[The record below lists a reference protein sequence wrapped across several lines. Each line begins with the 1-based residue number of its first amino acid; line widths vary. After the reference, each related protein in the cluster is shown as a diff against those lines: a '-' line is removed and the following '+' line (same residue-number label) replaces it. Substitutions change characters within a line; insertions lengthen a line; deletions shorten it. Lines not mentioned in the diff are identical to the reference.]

1 MLPLPITNETTQ
13 HTHLEGAICF
23 PASCRCIKASFALSP
38 PFDFL
43 PHSTTTHHRRQHV
56 PTPSNEQHHDGR
68 LPSREDQHGHEP
80 KGTLCLYVK
89 YRMQILT
96 SFTDTATAQMQA
108 IFGPGC
114 QLQASRGKFD
124 VLQCKLGDTFV
135 AHAIVYPQGSN
146 GNSRHYP
153 SWQCLLTG
161 KSTEGV
167 VNALENLWIQLQGE
181 IGGPIKS
188 EFGCTTYTLHVY

>member
-1 MLPLPITNETTQ
+1 M
-13 HTHLEGAICF
+13 
-23 PASCRCIKASFALSP
+23 
-38 PFDFL
+38 
-43 PHSTTTHHRRQHV
+43 
-56 PTPSNEQHHDGR
+56 
-68 LPSREDQHGHEP
+68 
-80 KGTLCLYVK
+80 K

-167 VNALENLWIQLQGE
+167 VNALENLWIQLQGQ
-181 IGGPIKS
+181 IGEPIKS
-188 EFGCTTYTLHVY
+188 EFGCTTYATRLLIIVPDIEPGRYFQGIMMNGRYLIH